1 MQREY
6 TNRVLYACILKF
18 HRTVFSK
25 HPVLP
30 GPKSKFI
37 PVVIQCCSKSDP
49 KTILLQ
55 LKDAIEQVTKDN
67 VGAVPIHS
75 NHCFSKDLSLVT
87 NPPARKAALE
97 KLWNKVRRN
106 IFAISITRFFYT
118 IRKYLLFFTIT
129 INKCQIK
136 KPRHQEG

>member
-1 MQREY
+1 MFLCSL
-6 TNRVLYACILKF
+6 VCI
-18 HRTVFSK
+18 
-25 HPVLP
+25 
-30 GPKSKFI
+30 
-37 PVVIQCCSKSDP
+37 VIHCCSKSDP

-67 VGAVPIHS
+67 VGAVPIHF

-118 IRKYLLFFTIT
+118 IRKY
-129 INKCQIK
+129 INYIIFNQKLSSICALSLTVHWYFEVDIFYY
-136 KPRHQEG
+136 HGECTYTC